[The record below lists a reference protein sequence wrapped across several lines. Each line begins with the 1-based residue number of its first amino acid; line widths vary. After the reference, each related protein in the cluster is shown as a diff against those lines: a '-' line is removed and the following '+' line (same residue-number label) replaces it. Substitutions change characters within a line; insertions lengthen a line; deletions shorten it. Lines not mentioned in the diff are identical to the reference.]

1 MTQTN
6 VNVQMQI
13 RRDTAANWNS
23 TNPVLLAGEWAYVT
37 DTGKFKIGNGST
49 GFNQLP
55 EAVLSTFGGTLTDHL
70 KISNQKELRLSD
82 DTANT
87 ANEHYSSL
95 KAGSQ
100 SANINYTL
108 PTTAPT
114 DNQYLKCSAAGVLS
128 WDTFTGTDL
137 ADLLSNDGNN
147 RVLTATGTTN
157 SFNAETNLTFNG
169 STLAVLGSSQVIQSL
184 TTTNSN
190 GAYIE
195 FNLGAS
201 GAGIGYIGSG
211 IQLVTGGSAANFAIR
226 AENLLQL
233 CISNSPKLNINSSGF
248 IGIGTTSPNRLI
260 HGAGATPILKL
271 DSTNNEAYIQLVTAS
286 PANESYIGL
295 VSGDIYMSITGTGAT
310 GNEKFRIKAN
320 GRVGI
325 NQASPAATL
334 QVNDP
339 NGDNVTLVL
348 ATTAS
353 NNFIQIADSAN
364 SHAYIG
370 KENSQTSFYTA
381 NAAGSATEKIA
392 YFNSNGLNLV
402 AGKGVN
408 FSPYDNTVS
417 NPGSYSNSLSD
428 YEEGTY
434 DVVDNSGAGLT
445 LTNNTTAHYTKIGK
459 VIHVQFD
466 VTWPSTTSSAMGAI
480 SLPFSGV
487 IAYGSGTVGWTDIGK
502 PLQIHVS
509 TTAAIMDNDGSNKH
523 TLNNELSGKRAIGA
537 FTFMVA

>member
-1 MTQTN
+1 M
-6 VNVQMQI
+6 
-13 RRDTAANWNS
+13 
-23 TNPVLLAGEWAYVT
+23 
-37 DTGKFKIGNGST
+37 
-49 GFNQLP
+49 
-55 EAVLSTFGGTLTDHL
+55 
-70 KISNQKELRLSD
+70 
-82 DTANT
+82 
-87 ANEHYSSL
+87 
-95 KAGSQ
+95 
-100 SANINYTL
+100 
-108 PTTAPT
+108 
-114 DNQYLKCSAAGVLS
+114 
-128 WDTFTGTDL
+128 
-137 ADLLSNDGNN
+137 
-147 RVLTATGTTN
+147 
-157 SFNAETNLTFNG
+157 
-169 STLAVLGSSQVIQSL
+169 
-184 TTTNSN
+184 
-190 GAYIE
+190 
-195 FNLGAS
+195 
-201 GAGIGYIGSG
+201 
-211 IQLVTGGSAANFAIR
+211 
-226 AENLLQL
+226 
-233 CISNSPKLNINSSGF
+233 
-248 IGIGTTSPNRLI
+248 I

-417 NPGSYSNSLSD
+417 NPGSDSNSLSD

-434 DVVDNSGAGLT
+434 DVIDNSGAGLT